1 MKRLKARTFEQG
13 IHPRYNKELT
23 AGKAF
28 KLASQP
34 EEVIIPLQQHIG
46 APAKPLVKKGDIVNL
61 GQKIGQAT
69 GFVSADIHASVSGEV
84 LAVEKVN
91 GSLSVKIKNDF
102 EDRQDESIKAK
113 GDLKDL
119 SAEELKDIVKEAGI
133 VGMGGATFPTHVKV
147 SIPEGKNVDK
157 VILNGAECEPYLTVD
172 HRTMVEQ
179 AEKVIY
185 GLQALM
191 KMVDAKEGY
200 IGVEVNKPDAI
211 KSMQQAIKAEDKI
224 SVVPLE
230 VKYPQGGE
238 KQLIKAILDQEVPS
252 GGLPLDVGVVVNNI
266 GTAVAI
272 TDAIQ
277 VGMPLVE
284 RTVTVTG
291 AVKNPQNLIFR
302 IGTPLS
308 QLIEESGGFIGT
320 PGKVILGGP
329 MMGQAQSNL
338 DRPATKGTSGIL
350 VLSKDELGAY
360 PEAGPCIRCARC
372 VDACPVKLLPTA
384 LVNLTKADMN
394 LKLQDYHVLDCIECG
409 SCTYVCPAN
418 IEILQWVK
426 LGKEN
431 LQAELR
437 KSE

>member
-1 MKRLKARTFEQG
+1 MKRLKVRTFEQG
-13 IHPRYNKELT
+13 IHPKYNKELT

-28 KLASQP
+28 KFASQP
-34 EEVIIPLQQHIG
+34 EQVIIPLQQHIG

-84 LAVEKVN
+84 LAVKQVN
-91 GSLSVKIKNDF
+91 GSLAVQIKNDF
-102 EDRQDESIKAK
+102 EDRKDESIKAR
-113 GDLKDL
+113 GDLIDL
-119 SAEELKDIVKEAGI
+119 SAEELKEIVKEAGI
-133 VGMGGATFPTHVKV
+133 VGLGGATFPTHVKV
-147 SIPEGKNVDK
+147 SIPAGKKVAK

-179 AEKVIY
+179 ADKVIY
-185 GLQALM
+185 GLKALM
-191 KMVDAKEGY
+191 KMVNAKDGY
-200 IGVEVNKPDAI
+200 IGIEVNKPDAI
-211 KSMQQAIKAEDKI
+211 ESIQQAIKAEDNI

-272 TDAIQ
+272 TDAIKA
-277 VGMPLVE
+277 GMPLIE

-308 QLIEESGGFIGT
+308 QLIEESGGFVGI
-320 PGKVILGGP
+320 PDKVILGGP
-329 MMGQAQSNL
+329 MMGQAQSDL
-338 DRPATKGTSGIL
+338 ELPATKGTSGVL
-350 VLSKDELGAY
+350 VLNKEEVGTY
-360 PEAGPCIRCARC
+360 PKTGPCIRCARC
-372 VDACPVKLLPTA
+372 VDSCPAKLVPTA
-384 LVNLTKADMN
+384 LVNLTKAEMN
-394 LKLQDYHVLDCIECG
+394 LELQDYHVLDCIECG

-418 IEILQWVK
+418 IEILQWIK

-431 LQAELR
+431 LKAELR